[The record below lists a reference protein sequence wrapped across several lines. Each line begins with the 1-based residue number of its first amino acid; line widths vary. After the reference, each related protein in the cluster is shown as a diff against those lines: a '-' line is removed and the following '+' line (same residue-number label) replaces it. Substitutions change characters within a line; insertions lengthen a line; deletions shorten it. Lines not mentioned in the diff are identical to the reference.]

1 MVLLEAKANGLPIV
15 SFDCATGPREIVR
28 DGVDGYLVPVGD
40 VEGMSKR
47 LAQLMESISLRR
59 AFSEKCEESLYLFQ
73 REKVMEKWSII
84 IDSVCAQ

>member
-40 VEGMSKR
+40 VEEMAVRIER
-47 LAQLMESISLRR
+47 LIEDEQLRR
-59 AFSEKCEESLYLFQ
+59 SFSESSMQ
-73 REKVMEKWSII
+73 N
-84 IDSVCAQ
+84 IDSFSQEVVIERWKDILESV